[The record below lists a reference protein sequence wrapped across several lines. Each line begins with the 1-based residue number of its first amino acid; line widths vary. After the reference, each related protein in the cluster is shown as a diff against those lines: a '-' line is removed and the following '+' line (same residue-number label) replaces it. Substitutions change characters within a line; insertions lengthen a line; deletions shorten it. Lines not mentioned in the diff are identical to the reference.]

1 MKKTALLSLLL
12 VALLLPSEW
21 AWMSSASAQPAAG
34 APRGYAAQRER
45 LVTGLQ
51 LDVEQQKK
59 LDAIT
64 FEMLPRVL
72 ALQGL
77 GQAERVPARA
87 KLMLEGQQKINAILT
102 PDQRATYE
110 LMQAKKAA
118 GNTGNAAAAALAP
131 AAAKGTASSAAG
143 S

>member
-1 MKKTALLSLLL
+1 MKKSPFLSLLL
-12 VALLLPSEW
+12 VALLLATDG
-21 AWMSSASAQPAAG
+21 AWMSSAGAQPAG
-34 APRGYAAQRER
+34 EQRGYAAQRER

-64 FEMLPRVL
+64 SAMLPRVL

-77 GQAERVPARA
+77 DKAQRAPARA
-87 KLMLEGQQKINAILT
+87 QLTLEAQQQLNAMLT
-102 PDQRATYE
+102 PDQRATYA

-118 GNTGNAAAAALAP
+118 GDTVPVP
-131 AAAKGTASSAAG
+131 AVAQ
-143 S
+143 